1 MIITG
6 QSSIIDRRYG
16 SYDELPS
23 VNVQDFW
30 FCVWCS
36 QFARTIQLNVQW
48 IHPSFVLWEI
58 RSIPCHVRF
67 IFFLRHCVL
76 NVCSKVLFPSGNKRT
91 IAIKIVCFK
100 LQLERIKL
108 DCNTKPHISI
118 RPTCVGRQIIVHCC
132 EASLLS
138 SHSKAIIHVA
148 PAFTGPFTIQIN
160 YFHRNE
166 NFCCKK
172 FNVFVGTSTAANKGR
187 DFSCSWQ
194 SLEKGALR

>member
-1 MIITG
+1 M
-6 QSSIIDRRYG
+6 
-16 SYDELPS
+16 
-23 VNVQDFW
+23 
-30 FCVWCS
+30 
-36 QFARTIQLNVQW
+36 ARTMNCPRWTCRTFGFVFDVLTLLGQFNSMFNGSILPLCSEKLDQSRVMFDLF
-48 IHPSFVLWEI
+48 PSSDI
-58 RSIPCHVRF
+58 
-67 IFFLRHCVL
+67 
-76 NVCSKVLFPSGNKRT
+76 VCSIAIRKSENLLLFPSGNKRT

-148 PAFTGPFTIQIN
+148 PAFTGPFTNQIN

-172 FNVFVGTSTAANKGR
+172 FNVFVGTSAAANKGR